1 MSYKLQYRALDLVIS
16 LSLFPVCLILITFL
30 SLLTI
35 LIDRENPF
43 FTQARVGQHKK
54 RFTIYKMRTFKRNA
68 PECASH
74 EVDPCMLLRVG
85 KMYRATRLDEL
96 PQLLN
101 VILGDMS
108 LVGPRPCLPSQLQL
122 IELRTKA
129 SIFDVKPGIT
139 GLSQCLGIDMRDPYI
154 LVGYDQKMLKEMSFP
169 MYIKILHQTLRFFS

>member
-16 LSLFPVCLILITFL
+16 LSLVPVCLILIAFL

-35 LIDRENPF
+35 LIDRESPF
-43 FTQARVGQHKK
+43 FKQARVGQHKK

-74 EVDPCMLLRVG
+74 EVDPHMLLKVG
-85 KMYRATRLDEL
+85 NIYRTTRLDEI
-96 PQLLN
+96 PQLFN
-101 VILGDMS
+101 VILGNMS

-139 GLSQCLGIDMRDPYI
+139 GISQCLGIDMRDPHI
-154 LVGYDQKMLKEMSFP
+154 LVGYDAKMLDEMSIA
-169 MYIKILHQTLRFFS
+169 MYIKILYQTIRKFL